1 MGFPELRSSVNFR
14 GLRPRDPS
22 AAFGASSSSEWGVS
36 ESRWEMLEVP
46 NQDFK
51 PFKNWFH
58 GYISCLFL
66 LYASI
71 YIYIYTSRYITYI
84 LVIFH
89 VNLCIYIYTHLID
102 VDRCPCRSIDPTHRL
117 RQVFVDLMPI
127 LKSCLD
133 DSWSK
138 SQGKRTG
145 ALGWNPGRWQAKIVK
160 IYIVPKKKVQLC
172 PWLISFCDMS
182 TRLWLPTYLLSRIWL
197 LNCFLWWRIWFL
209 FLLKSMVSMVTQLV
223 LSCFDPSRLLSEI
236 RPSFGDFNI
245 LNPVGEV
252 LSSPQFW
259 LVICFQ
265 ISKSM
270 SFTLVKFE
278 NPTSLNHL

>member
-1 MGFPELRSSVNFR
+1 MLYMVTFTINIQKMLAFFYQHHGSVMGFPELRSSVNFR

-89 VNLCIYIYTHLID
+89 VNLCIYIYTFN
-102 VDRCPCRSIDPTHRL
+102 RCRSMSVQIHR
-117 RQVFVDLMPI
+117 
-127 LKSCLD
+127 SH
-133 DSWSK
+133 
-138 SQGKRTG
+138 
-145 ALGWNPGRWQAKIVK
+145 A
-160 IYIVPKKKVQLC
+160 
-172 PWLISFCDMS
+172 
-182 TRLWLPTYLLSRIWL
+182 
-197 LNCFLWWRIWFL
+197 
-209 FLLKSMVSMVTQLV
+209 
-223 LSCFDPSRLLSEI
+223 
-236 RPSFGDFNI
+236 
-245 LNPVGEV
+245 
-252 LSSPQFW
+252 SSPPGLRGLDAHPEELPGW
-259 LVICFQ
+259 
-265 ISKSM
+265 
-270 SFTLVKFE
+270 
-278 NPTSLNHL
+278 